1 MPHNLCFKY
10 ILLAQVNVDLNPI
23 NKSQLKQK
31 PRATMHLI
39 HCFPTERMTFAIP
52 DLTPD
57 ARPWRVDWFGEVV
70 YPPNGQRRSQPIY
83 RVLISP
89 VLCNPL
95 SPNIVTADDQREAW
109 LSIGTLPMV
118 VIGDIWQDGEKI
130 AQPDYMQESF
140 VVWIDQS
147 ATNFIKAGLSL
158 EEHFLLPL
166 NEHRWHRGA
175 TQSYC
180 VSISMQDGKRLIV
193 PCMELIRFYF
203 GTSSNVLHKL
213 FTSPLREDMLWRE
226 KSFDPA
232 TGHLDIKLANRI
244 SGASASDIGRIALS
258 KEAWRSAAGIYA
270 SCVTATSQRR
280 TAYPYTGFPFT
291 GRTTLQVS
299 GKWLSFA
306 GEPNS
311 TFVVYRLQSCSHR
324 FPFETL
330 SYEVDALKAHRSVQ
344 KQANT
349 GGSNNGAKWA
359 RKSGG
364 NKTPIISGHDPDA
377 NKSGATYI
385 VYGKA
390 KFPDLS
396 KKSVWLEK
404 IDTAGTSG
412 VFIKHADGSIEQ
424 VAFGEAT
431 HGGQG
436 RETDILH
443 AGAERGYEPCK
454 LNLPGFVTLGI
465 KMATAE
471 VLAQSNEAFAKV
483 ICVPGYSEPVF
494 LLPRLVDEDGVVDPV
509 TDCNN
514 GDKTIRQRRACFL
527 RIEDVAGEL
536 FQFVVVIEAQKLA
549 VPPIVKVVR
558 KVELAEAVKAL

>member
-1 MPHNLCFKY
+1 
-10 ILLAQVNVDLNPI
+10 
-23 NKSQLKQK
+23 
-31 PRATMHLI
+31 
-39 HCFPTERMTFAIP
+39 MTFIIP

-57 ARPWRVDWFGEVV
+57 TRPWRVDWFGEVA
-70 YPPNGQRRSQPIY
+70 YSPSGQRRTQPVY

-89 VLCNPL
+89 VLGDL
-95 SPNIVTADDQREAW
+95 SSPNIVTDDGDQREAW

-118 VIGDIWQDGEKI
+118 SMGDIWQDGERI
-130 AQPDYMQESF
+130 AQPSYQHESF
-140 VVWIDQS
+140 GIHIANS
-147 ATNFIKAGLSL
+147 STNIIKTGLSL
-158 EEHFLLPL
+158 GEHFLLPL

-180 VSISMQDGKRLIV
+180 VCISMKDGKHLIV

-213 FTSPLREDMLWRE
+213 FTGLLREEMLWSE

-232 TGHLDIKLANRI
+232 NGHLHIKLASRI

-270 SCVTATSQRR
+270 SCVAAASQKR
-280 TAYPYTGFPFT
+280 TAYPYTGFPFV

-299 GKWLSFA
+299 GRWLSFA
-306 GEPNS
+306 GEPDS

-330 SYEVDALKAHRSVQ
+330 SYEVDALKAHRDAQ
-344 KQANT
+344 KQASV
-349 GGSNNGAKWA
+349 GGGGVWA
-359 RKSGG
+359 RKSGTG
-364 NKTPIISGHDPDA
+364 KPTVSGRDPDA
-377 NKSGATYI
+377 KKSGATHMTF
-385 VYGKA
+385 GKA

-396 KKSVWLEK
+396 NKSVWLEK
-404 IDTAGTSG
+404 INTAGTSG
-412 VFIKHADGSIEQ
+412 VFIKYADGSIEQ
-424 VAFGEAT
+424 IAFGEAG

-436 RETDILH
+436 RETDIIH
-443 AGAERGYEPCK
+443 AGTECGYEPSK
-454 LNLPGFVTLGI
+454 LKLPGFVTLGI

-471 VLAQSNEAFAKV
+471 VSTPCNEAFAKV
-483 ICVPGYSEPVF
+483 VIVPSYLEPVF
-494 LLPRLVDEDGVVDPV
+494 PLPRLVDEDGVVDLI

-514 GDKTIRQRRACFL
+514 ADKTIRQRRACFL
-527 RIEDVAGEL
+527 RIEDVAGEF

-549 VPPIVKVVR
+549 MPPVVTVVR
-558 KVELAEAVKAL
+558 KVTLAEVVRVL